1 MIYTVSDYQKAFYP
15 DKSVRTVHRIIK
27 AGTLPASHNRL
38 MLSGCVLVEVRP
50 SFNYEPYIRAI
61 RDYCR
66 ERKMSVDLQLSTE
79 CGIKNDVESIKLL
92 NEILGY

>member
-27 AGTLPASHNRL
+27 AGALPTNHTRL
-38 MLSGCVLVEVRP
+38 MLSGCVLVEVRKC
-50 SFNYEPYIRAI
+50 FNYEPYIRAI
-61 RDYCR
+61 MDYCR
-66 ERKMSVDLQLSTE
+66 ERKIPVDLQLSTE